1 MLMVI
6 RWGGRRAMREDAASK
21 VERYRR
27 AANKYG
33 EMTKHAEPDY
43 LAAVFRKVAVRNR
56 YVLMADEA
64 LREAEHRRGARLDRT
79 G

>member
-1 MLMVI
+1 
-6 RWGGRRAMREDAASK
+6 MREDAASK

-33 EMTKHAEPDY
+33 EMAKHAEPHY
-43 LAAVFRKVAVRNR
+43 LAVVFRKVAVR
-56 YVLMADEA
+56 YVFMADEA

>member
-1 MLMVI
+1 
-6 RWGGRRAMREDAASK
+6 MREDAASK

-33 EMTKHAEPDY
+33 EMAKHAEPDY
-43 LAAVFRKVAVRNR
+43 LAAVFRKVAVR
-56 YVLMADEA
+56 YVFMADEA